1 LEYLEVEADQGRMAP
16 LMLPAMFDFFDRQRK
31 KQVELTDA
39 ESISN
44 DLISALEWDCPV
56 ALESP

>member
-1 LEYLEVEADQGRMAP
+1 MVP
-16 LMLPAMFDFFDRQRK
+16 PVLPTIFDFFDRHRK

-44 DLISALEWDCPV
+44 DLISGLEWDCPV